1 MKNYKNFR
9 RLYENTSIITDAKQ
23 NHPEKEDI
31 LKPEVEN
38 TTQDQVET
46 PTFTQ
51 AIEPMQEPMT
61 DTHMMPQV
69 DPVMPMD
76 HSAPEPV
83 QPFGDTSLV
92 GSEEKDIHTVQVSDL
107 LAAINLV
114 DPLVKMGIEAF
125 IENNK
130 MALTN
135 NLNQT
140 SANVPAISHSDDTDL
155 NFSTAVQDQPEL
167 NFPAN

>member
-9 RLYENTSIITDAKQ
+9 RLYENDMMVSKDQ
-23 NHPEKEDI
+23 SHPEKDNV
-31 LKPEVEN
+31 LQPEPQTAN
-38 TTQDQVET
+38 QDTVET

-51 AIEPMQEPMT
+51 AVEPTPIELVQPS
-61 DTHMMPQV
+61 
-69 DPVMPMD
+69 PV
-76 HSAPEPV
+76 EPV
-83 QPFGDTSLV
+83 GSFDQFHSEEPQDFGQVQHT
-92 GSEEKDIHTVQVSDL
+92 EEKDINTVTVMDL
-107 LAAINLV
+107 LSAINLV
-114 DPLVKMGIEAF
+114 DPLVKMGIESF
-125 IENNK
+125 IEKNK

-140 SANVPAISHSDDTDL
+140 SPTVPMVAPDQDL

>member
-9 RLYENTSIITDAKQ
+9 RLYENDMQVSKEK
-23 NHPEKEDI
+23 NHPEEETI
-31 LKPEVEN
+31 LKPETQ
-38 TTQDQVET
+38 TTNVDNVET

-51 AIEPMQEPMT
+51 ATEPAQVEPAQ
-61 DTHMMPQV
+61 P
-69 DPVMPMD
+69 
-76 HSAPEPV
+76 SGV
-83 QPFGDTSLV
+83 QQV
-92 GSEEKDIHTVQVSDL
+92 GSFDQFHSEEPQDFTQTQHTEEKDINSVTVMDL
-107 LAAINLV
+107 LSAINLV
-114 DPLVKMGIEAF
+114 DPLVKMGIESF
-125 IENNK
+125 IEKNK

-140 SANVPAISHSDDTDL
+140 SANVPMVAPDQDL